1 MLVKVLVIN
10 VADSIFDVDLLIPL
24 LNDMTSAAEKETVPI
39 THRLLGLEDL
49 WFQKWNWHVKIAHV
63 TEFQVSLTFIMI
75 FMVGFQTDINIM
87 GTNKQTLW

>member
-1 MLVKVLVIN
+1 MLVKVKVIN

-24 LNDMTSAAEKETVPI
+24 LNDITSAAEKETVPI

-49 WFQKWNWHVKIAHV
+49 ANV

>member
-39 THRLLGLEDL
+39 THRLLGLEDF

-63 TEFQVSLTFIMI
+63 GPNRIPSFSDNYY
-75 FMVGFQTDINIM
+75 DIYGRFSN
-87 GTNKQTLW
+87 WY